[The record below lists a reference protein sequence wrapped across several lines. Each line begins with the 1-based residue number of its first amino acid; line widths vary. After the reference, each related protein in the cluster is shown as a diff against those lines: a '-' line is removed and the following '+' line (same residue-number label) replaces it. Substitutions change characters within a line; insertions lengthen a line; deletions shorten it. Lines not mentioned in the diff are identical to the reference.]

1 MKTTIAEIM
10 SKKIET
16 IEESAS
22 VQELALK
29 MKDKNISSLM
39 VVDSFGKSKG
49 LVTERD
55 LIRKVCVKDICT
67 SQVVIKEIMSLP
79 LITINQNESPSTA
92 IDLMLQHNIRHLL
105 VVGDKTEVNEPV
117 GILTPRDLT
126 RYQEF
131 TRDNDNKDNLE
142 KILEYYLNASTLFLD
157 LLNYKYKD
165 ETNS

>member
-29 MKDKNISSLM
+29 MKDKNISSLL

-49 LVTERD
+49 LITERD

-67 SQVVIKEIMSLP
+67 SQVIVKEIMSLP
-79 LITINQNESPSTA
+79 LITINSNELPSTA
-92 IDLMLQHNIRHLL
+92 IDIMLQHNIRHLL
-105 VVGDKTEVNEPV
+105 VVDNETEINQPI
-117 GILTPRDLT
+117 GIVTPRDLT

-131 TRDNDNKDNLE
+131 TRDDANKDNLE
-142 KILEYYLNASTLFLD
+142 KILEYFI
-157 LLNYKYKD
+157 
-165 ETNS
+165 

>member
-29 MKDKNISSLM
+29 MKDKNISSLL

-49 LVTERD
+49 LITERD
-55 LIRKVCVKDICT
+55 VIRKVCVKDIST
-67 SQVVIKEIMSLP
+67 DQVIIKEIMSLP
-79 LITINQNESPSTA
+79 LITINFNESPSKA
-92 IDLMLQHNIRHLL
+92 IDIMLQHNIRHLL
-105 VVGDKTEVNEPV
+105 VVDDETEINQPI
-117 GILTPRDLT
+117 GIVTPRDLT

-131 TRDNDNKDNLE
+131 TRDDANKDNLE
-142 KILEYYLNASTLFLD
+142 KILEYFI
-157 LLNYKYKD
+157 
-165 ETNS
+165 

>member
-1 MKTTIAEIM
+1 MKMTIAEIM

-29 MKDKNISSLM
+29 MKDKNISSLL

-49 LVTERD
+49 LITERD

-67 SQVVIKEIMSLP
+67 SQVIVKEIMSLP
-79 LITINQNESPSTA
+79 LITINSNESPSTA
-92 IDLMLQHNIRHLL
+92 IDIMLQHNIRHLL
-105 VVGDKTEVNEPV
+105 VVDDESEINQPI
-117 GILTPRDLT
+117 GIMTPRDLT

-131 TRDNDNKDNLE
+131 TRDDANKDNLE
-142 KILEYYLNASTLFLD
+142 KILEYFI
-157 LLNYKYKD
+157 
-165 ETNS
+165 

>member
-29 MKDKNISSLM
+29 MKDNNISSLL

-49 LVTERD
+49 LITERD

-67 SQVVIKEIMSLP
+67 SQVIVKEIMSLP
-79 LITINQNESPSTA
+79 LITINSNESPSTA
-92 IDLMLQHNIRHLL
+92 IDIMLQHNIRHLL
-105 VVGDKTEVNEPV
+105 VVDDETEINQPI
-117 GILTPRDLT
+117 GIVTPRDLT

-131 TRDNDNKDNLE
+131 TRDDANKDNLE
-142 KILEYYLNASTLFLD
+142 KILEYFI
-157 LLNYKYKD
+157 
-165 ETNS
+165 

>member
-1 MKTTIAEIM
+1 MKTTVAEIM

-29 MKDKNISSLM
+29 MKEKNISSLL

-49 LVTERD
+49 LITERD

-67 SQVVIKEIMSLP
+67 SQVVVKEIMSLP
-79 LITINQNESPSTA
+79 LITINSNESPLTA
-92 IDLMLQHNIRHLL
+92 IDIMLQHNILHLL
-105 VVGDKTEVNEPV
+105 VLDDETEINQPI
-117 GILTPRDLT
+117 GIVTPRNLT

-131 TRDNDNKDNLE
+131 TRDDANKDNLE
-142 KILEYYLNASTLFLD
+142 KILEYFI
-157 LLNYKYKD
+157 
-165 ETNS
+165 

>member
-1 MKTTIAEIM
+1 M

-29 MKDKNISSLM
+29 MKDKNISSLL

-49 LVTERD
+49 LITERD

-67 SQVVIKEIMSLP
+67 SQVIVKEIMSLP
-79 LITINQNESPSTA
+79 LITINSNESPSTA
-92 IDLMLQHNIRHLL
+92 IDIMLQHNIRHLL
-105 VVGDKTEVNEPV
+105 VVDDETEINQPI
-117 GILTPRDLT
+117 GIVTPRDLT

-131 TRDNDNKDNLE
+131 TRNDANKDNLE
-142 KILEYYLNASTLFLD
+142 KILEYFI
-157 LLNYKYKD
+157 
-165 ETNS
+165 

>member
-22 VQELALK
+22 VQELALR

-39 VVDSFGKSKG
+39 VVDSLGKSKG

-55 LIRKVCVKDICT
+55 LIRKVCIKDICP

-105 VVGDKTEVNEPV
+105 VVSDNTQINEPV
-117 GILTPRDLT
+117 GIVTPRDLT

-131 TRDNDNKDNLE
+131 TRDDTNKDELE
-142 KILEYYLNASTLFLD
+142 KILEYFI
-157 LLNYKYKD
+157 
-165 ETNS
+165 

>member
-29 MKDKNISSLM
+29 MKDKNISSLL

-49 LVTERD
+49 LITERD
-55 LIRKVCVKDICT
+55 LIRKVCVKDIWT
-67 SQVVIKEIMSLP
+67 SQVVVKEIMSLP
-79 LITINQNESPSTA
+79 LITINSNESPSTA
-92 IDLMLQHNIRHLL
+92 IDMMLQHNIRHLL
-105 VVGDKTEVNEPV
+105 VVDDETEINQPI
-117 GILTPRDLT
+117 GIVTPRDLT

-131 TRDNDNKDNLE
+131 TRDDANNDNLE
-142 KILEYYLNASTLFLD
+142 KILEYFI
-157 LLNYKYKD
+157 
-165 ETNS
+165 

>member
-29 MKDKNISSLM
+29 MKDKNISSLL

-49 LVTERD
+49 LITERD
-55 LIRKVCVKDICT
+55 LIRKVCVKNICT
-67 SQVVIKEIMSLP
+67 SQVIVKEIMSLP
-79 LITINQNESPSTA
+79 LITINSNELPSTA
-92 IDLMLQHNIRHLL
+92 IDIMLQHNIRHLL
-105 VVGDKTEVNEPV
+105 VVDNETEINQPI
-117 GILTPRDLT
+117 GIVTPRDLT

-131 TRDNDNKDNLE
+131 TRDDANKDNLE
-142 KILEYYLNASTLFLD
+142 KILEYFI
-157 LLNYKYKD
+157 
-165 ETNS
+165 

>member
-29 MKDKNISSLM
+29 MKDKNINSLL

-49 LVTERD
+49 LITERD

-67 SQVVIKEIMSLP
+67 SQVIVKEIMSLP
-79 LITINQNESPSTA
+79 LITINSNELPSTA
-92 IDLMLQHNIRHLL
+92 IDIMLQHNIRHLL
-105 VVGDKTEVNEPV
+105 VVDNETEINQPI
-117 GILTPRDLT
+117 GIVTPRDLT

-131 TRDNDNKDNLE
+131 TRDDANKDNLE
-142 KILEYYLNASTLFLD
+142 KILEYFI
-157 LLNYKYKD
+157 
-165 ETNS
+165 